1 MYPSEIEAVLPGH
14 PDVADVA
21 VDGVADPDRG
31 QRPIAVVQPGECVV
45 PGPELAMTLESY
57 CREYV
62 AGCGVPRIFG
72 FDDKPPGGPAGK
84 LLRRIMREA
93 YRDPIA
99 GLASVAALMSPREA
113 SHA

>member
-1 MYPSEIEAVLPGH
+1 MYSAEIEAVLPGH

-31 QRPIAVVQPGECVV
+31 QRPK
-45 PGPELAMTLESY
+45 
-57 CREYV
+57 
-62 AGCGVPRIFG
+62 AGCGIPRIFG
-72 FDDKPPGGPAGK
+72 FDDKPPGGPDGK